1 MADGDLQPGLGGECR
16 QLGLPRP
23 GAVAVGAARIRGDS
37 TANAAV
43 SWSVPTLTQ
52 PVFAATS

>member
-1 MADGDLQPGLGGECR
+1 VCPPVVFHQERMVL
-16 QLGLPRP
+16 
-23 GAVAVGAARIRGDS
+23 

-52 PVFAATS
+52 PVFAARS